1 MKIWMRIGGALAL
14 LMTFVL
20 ALAGGVGADQL
31 GQKKVLTLSI
41 AKQIAAAAEQEGVKD
56 KWIGTIAIVDDA
68 GNLIYLERMD
78 DSLLSSID
86 LATEKARVAVKYG
99 RPTKTFRDAIAGG
112 NAIFITFP
120 GMVAGVGGFPL
131 MADGKIIGGIAASGN
146 NADAETLVSTAG
158 VNTLAKIIGQ

>member
-1 MKIWMRIGGALAL
+1 MKICLRIGGAPALVLA
-14 LMTFVL
+14 FVL
-20 ALAGGVGADQL
+20 ALTAVRADQL
-31 GQKKVLTLSI
+31 GQKKVLTLSV
-41 AKQIAAAAEQEGVKD
+41 AKQLAAAAEQEGVKN
-56 KWIGTIAIVDDA
+56 KWTGTIAIVDDA

-99 RPTKTFRDAIAGG
+99 RPTKTFRDSIAGG
-112 NAIFITFP
+112 NNIFITFP

-146 NADAETLVSTAG
+146 NADVETLVSTAG
-158 VNTLAKIIGQ
+158 VSALAKIIGQ

>member
-1 MKIWMRIGGALAL
+1 MKIATRIAGAAL
-14 LMTFVL
+14 VVL
-20 ALAGGVGADQL
+20 ALAAGLRPDQL
-31 GQKKVLTLSI
+31 GQKKVLTLAI
-41 AKQIAAAAEQEGVKD
+41 AKQIAAAAEQEGIKD

-78 DSLLSSID
+78 DSLISSID

-99 RPTKTFRDAIAGG
+99 RPTKTFRDSIAGG
-112 NAIFITFP
+112 NAFFITFP

-131 MADGKIIGGIAASGN
+131 LVDGKIVGGIAASGN

-158 VNTLAKIIGQ
+158 VNALAKIVSQ

>member
-1 MKIWMRIGGALAL
+1 MRIWIRIGSAPALVL
-14 LMTFVL
+14 ILIL
-20 ALAGGVGADQL
+20 ALAAGVRPDQL

-41 AKQIAAAAEQEGVKD
+41 AKQIAGAAEQEGIKD
-56 KWIGTIAIVDDA
+56 KWIGTIAVVDDG

-99 RPTKTFRDAIAGG
+99 RPTKTFRDSIAGG
-112 NAIFITFP
+112 NNFFITFP

-158 VNTLAKIIGQ
+158 VNALVKIIGQ

>member
-1 MKIWMRIGGALAL
+1 MKIGMKIGGAVLV
-14 LMTFVL
+14 VL
-20 ALAGGVGADQL
+20 ALAAAVQPDQL
-31 GQKKVLTLSI
+31 GQKKVLTLAI
-41 AKQIAAAAEQEGVKD
+41 AKQIAAAAEQEGIKN

-78 DSLLSSID
+78 DSLISSID

-99 RPTKTFRDAIAGG
+99 RPTKTFRDSIAGG
-112 NAIFITFP
+112 NAFFITFP

-131 MADGKIIGGIAASGN
+131 LVDGKIVGGIAASGN

-158 VNTLAKIIGQ
+158 VNALAKIISQ

>member
-1 MKIWMRIGGALAL
+1 MKIATRIAGAVLAVFALAA
-14 LMTFVL
+14 
-20 ALAGGVGADQL
+20 ALRADQL
-31 GQKKVLTLSI
+31 GQKKVLTLAI
-41 AKQIAAAAEQEGVKD
+41 AKQIAAAAEQEGIKD

-78 DSLLSSID
+78 DSLISSID

-99 RPTKTFRDAIAGG
+99 RPTKTFRDSIAGG
-112 NAIFITFP
+112 NAFFITFP

-131 MADGKIIGGIAASGN
+131 LVDGKIVGGIAASGN

-158 VNTLAKIIGQ
+158 VNALAKIVSQ

>member
-1 MKIWMRIGGALAL
+1 MKIATRIAGAVLA
-14 LMTFVL
+14 VL
-20 ALAGGVGADQL
+20 ALAAGLRPEQL
-31 GQKKVLTLSI
+31 GQKKVLTLAI
-41 AKQIAAAAEQEGVKD
+41 AKQIAAAAEQEGIKD

-78 DSLLSSID
+78 DSLISSID

-99 RPTKTFRDAIAGG
+99 RPTKTFRDSIAGG
-112 NAIFITFP
+112 NAFFITFP

-131 MADGKIIGGIAASGN
+131 LVDGKIVGGIAASGN

-158 VNTLAKIIGQ
+158 VNALAKIVSQ